1 MLSFKEMFLAQ
12 SCSKQVDTFAR
23 ECLEDKKYFY
33 LYKGEGEI
41 PPVSMVGGVV
51 IKQSAAVTQL
61 W

>member
-51 IKQSAAVTQL
+51 I
-61 W
+61 